1 MILPIQTGKN
11 NPVLR
16 KKAVE
21 VKQITPQIKQLI
33 LDMIDT
39 LEASQNNVGLAA
51 PQVNKSLRIIAFQ
64 PDPSKP
70 AQVLINPLITKTSRK
85 TEIIEE
91 GCLSLPN
98 YTAKIKRPVKAIV
111 KTLNQEGKEVK
122 IKAKGLTA
130 RILQHEIDHLN
141 GILICDTLIKDTP

>member
-11 NPVLR
+11 NPALR
-16 KKAVE
+16 KKAAE

-39 LEASQNNVGLAA
+39 LEADQNNVGLAA

-64 PDPSKP
+64 PDSAKP

-98 YTAKIKRPVKAIV
+98 YTAKVKRPVKVIV
-111 KTLNQEGKEVK
+111 KALNQEGKEIK
-122 IKAKGLTA
+122 IKTKGLTA
-130 RILQHEIDHLN
+130 RIFQHEIDHLN